1 MKEVID
7 YIEKQRLKFE
17 RLPFFTELLDN
28 ENLPCEQRLA
38 WGPGTVPFIMGYS
51 DLNKEV
57 FRNEA
62 NDADPA
68 QHDLNMHTYEEDFHW
83 QWMLDDLDILGAN
96 PNLTF
101 SDAVRLIWSPDF
113 RVSREVPLRL
123 TSLVRTTDT
132 HGVFAIVEAIEAVS
146 VTMFQHCQGI
156 RLSNG
161 KECQF
166 FGTKHYLAE
175 SGHGIKSE
183 ECKTAQ
189 EIRLTDE
196 ARQAY
201 CALVDQ
207 VFELFA
213 KWVDSLCDF
222 AAKYGPQFES
232 HAREAVRASAALPR
246 AAMIPPHLRV
256 LAA

>member
-7 YIEKQRLKFE
+7 YIETKRLQFE
-17 RLPFFTELLDN
+17 RHPFFTELLDN
-28 ENLPCEQRLA
+28 ENLSGEQRLA

-51 DLNKEV
+51 DLNKQV

-62 NDADPA
+62 NDEDPV

-83 QWMLDDLDILGAN
+83 QWMLDDMEVLNAN
-96 PNLTF
+96 PKLSF

-161 KECQF
+161 QECQF

-175 SGHGIKSE
+175 SGHGIKSAD
-183 ECKTAQ
+183 CKTAQ
-189 EIRLTDE
+189 EIRLTEEARETCRALVDRVFDLFSNWLDSLCSFAGKYGPE
-196 ARQAY
+196 FEVHARQAI
-201 CALVDQ
+201 
-207 VFELFA
+207 
-213 KWVDSLCDF
+213 S
-222 AAKYGPQFES
+222 
-232 HAREAVRASAALPR
+232 ASAALPR
-246 AAMIPPHLRV
+246 AAAIPPHLRAK
-256 LAA
+256 AA